1 MTHTFWYSGILI
13 GESDF
18 EDQVDDPRRMSGT
31 FRPTAYG
38 EEIFPRLTGVLSAG
52 HALKSLLDAKGLD
65 PDEMDADEID
75 ELFETSEAAQKI
87 VDIGR
92 TLSEVETRAPGGN
105 RIQFASIAFIDT
117 EEIPRVLRELTGQ
130 TDDVGEKPFDGP
142 RYVVCGTLLD
152 EVPAPSS
159 HRLAGSVPHGRRSSD
174 N

>member
-1 MTHTFWYSGILI
+1 MTYTFWYSGILI
-13 GESDF
+13 GETDF
-18 EDQVDDPRRMSGT
+18 EDALDDPRRLSGT

-65 PDEMDADEID
+65 PDEMDGDEID

-92 TLSEVETRAPGGN
+92 AISEVETRAPDG
-105 RIQFASIAFIDT
+105 RRVEFKSIAFIDT
-117 EEIPRVLRELTGQ
+117 LEIPRMLRELTGEAHDA
-130 TDDVGEKPFDGP
+130 TEGLVDGP
-142 RYVVCGTLLD
+142 RYVVCGTRVD
-152 EVPAPSS
+152 EVPGPVNR
-159 HRLAGSVPHGRRSSD
+159 RLAGSRPPGKYSKD

>member
-1 MTHTFWYSGILI
+1 MTYTFWYSGILI

-18 EDQVDDPRRMSGT
+18 EEPSEGGRRLSGA
-31 FRPTAYG
+31 FRPTSYG

-52 HALKSLLDAKGLD
+52 HALKSFLDGKGLD
-65 PDEMDADEID
+65 PDEMDADQVD

-92 TLSEVETRAPGGN
+92 AISEVETRAPDG
-105 RIQFASIAFIDT
+105 RRLEFASIAFIDT
-117 EEIPRVLRELTGQ
+117 LEIPLLLRELTGQ
-130 TDDVGEKPFDGP
+130 TDDVPENALDGP

-152 EVPAPSS
+152 EVPDQVSR
-159 HRLAGSVPHGRRSSD
+159 RLAGSGAPGRCSSD

>member
-18 EDQVDDPRRMSGT
+18 EDLADDPRRMSGT

-65 PDEMDADEID
+65 PDE
-75 ELFETSEAAQKI
+75 
-87 VDIGR
+87 
-92 TLSEVETRAPGGN
+92 
-105 RIQFASIAFIDT
+105 
-117 EEIPRVLRELTGQ
+117 IPCVLRELTGQ
-130 TDDVGEKPFDGP
+130 TDDVAEKPFDGP

-152 EVPAPSS
+152 EVPGPSS
-159 HRLAGSVPHGRRSSD
+159 HRLAGSVPHGRRASD